1 MKETEN
7 KGDIHHL
14 ILYENPEVASLGSRW
29 ACIIRAQWHKRDDSS
44 RSIVVV
50 FSSTQTNFCSNCPW
64 KETWSLDQTIC
75 FLRRLRISTSSHYRL
90 ILAGRTQFIIS
101 VLPGMFWSCGWQD
114 SATLNSSEILISSKF
129 LYFTLDIRYCFV
141 WSLHT
146 SLPSR
151 KILQL
156 GKFLWN
162 VMDWAL
168 SLDF

>member
-14 ILYENPEVASLGSRW
+14 ILYENPEVASLASRW

-44 RSIVVV
+44 QSIVVV
-50 FSSTQTNFCSNCPW
+50 SSSIQTNFCSYCPW

-101 VLPGMFWSCGWQD
+101 VLPGVFWSCGWQN
-114 SATLNSSEILISSKF
+114 SANLELQWNFNFQQILILHS
-129 LYFTLDIRYCFV
+129 RY
-141 WSLHT
+141 
-146 SLPSR
+146 
-151 KILQL
+151 KILLCLKPAQ
-156 GKFLWN
+156 FLTK
-162 VMDWAL
+162 
-168 SLDF
+168 